1 MENARKL
8 PWDTA
13 AELDRSA
20 SLEGL
25 DKVLRA
31 ISGAQDMAAAA
42 APLPPETVERPA
54 ERSTAGRPRD
64 FEGTLDLVRQSAAH
78 MKAIRDR
85 IEEVET
91 RARVAIHRAGLELK
105 AAEARTRASEKR
117 AQDMEE
123 RARQAEARAKQAE
136 EWLARIHTAIV
147 EQLGPVE
154 ATQQN
159 EAQARQA

>member
-1 MENARKL
+1 MDNARKL

-13 AELDRSA
+13 AEPERSA

-31 ISGAQDMAAAA
+31 ISGAQEAV
-42 APLPPETVERPA
+42 APLPSEPADRSAERPA
-54 ERSTAGRPRD
+54 PGRPRD

-105 AAEARTRASEKR
+105 AAEARTRAAEKR
-117 AQDMEE
+117 VQEMEE
-123 RARQAEARAKQAE
+123 RARQAELRAKQAE
-136 EWLARIHTAIV
+136 EWLARIHSAIV
-147 EQLGPVE
+147 EQLGPVD
-154 ATQQN
+154 AAQG

>member
-1 MENARKL
+1 LDNARKL

-13 AELDRSA
+13 EPERSA

-31 ISGAQDMAAAA
+31 ISGAQGAAEAV
-42 APLPPETVERPA
+42 APLPPEMAERPA
-54 ERSTAGRPRD
+54 ERPAAGRPRD

-105 AAEARTRASEKR
+105 AAEARTRAAEKR
-117 AQDMEE
+117 VQEMEE
-123 RARQAEARAKQAE
+123 RARQAELRAKQAE
-136 EWLARIHTAIV
+136 EWLARIHSAIV

-154 ATQQN
+154 ASQG

>member
-1 MENARKL
+1 
-8 PWDTA
+8 
-13 AELDRSA
+13 
-20 SLEGL
+20 L

-31 ISGAQDMAAAA
+31 ISGAQGAAETA
-42 APLPPETVERPA
+42 APVPPQGAERPA
-54 ERSTAGRPRD
+54 AGRPRD

-105 AAEARTRASEKR
+105 AAEARTRAAEKR
-117 AQDMEE
+117 VQEMEE
-123 RARQAEARAKQAE
+123 RARQAELRAKQAE

-154 ATQQN
+154 ASQG
-159 EAQARQA
+159 EAQAHQA